1 MFSNVKQALKKAK
14 AGEVEEDDGEDEDYE
29 ETAGEFALYDSP
41 LESTDELVSIK
52 ETLDVIFQADQNA
65 YQYITSSQT
74 DEERNHFVELIG
86 KADELKQ
93 REAACKAAFEQNEAA
108 QKIQSVV
115 P

>member
-52 ETLDVIFQADQNA
+52 ETLDVLFQADQNA
-65 YQYITSSQT
+65 Y
-74 DEERNHFVELIG
+74 
-86 KADELKQ
+86 
-93 REAACKAAFEQNEAA
+93 
-108 QKIQSVV
+108 
-115 P
+115 